1 MHSEIKLRYN
11 KFNSNQKPDLPT
23 AFIDDFINNAQDE
36 LLHICYSGNNSKRF
50 KLGFEATQQRIDML
64 STLIPPEEDIAVTLF
79 KTNIYKIN
87 LTNLVKPYRH
97 LIRLYVTT
105 SCGKIECLLIRH
117 EDLDSE
123 LRNENT
129 KPSAIWKRC
138 LATESSDSNGNQCL
152 YLYTGGEF
160 TITNATISYIKE
172 PRKVFYGN
180 YNSLEFSLGDLTAP
194 SSATLPINSEFPN
207 VSHSILV
214 EITVQL
220 IARSMEDVQ
229 AIQITEDKIT
239 RTI

>member
-11 KFNSNQKPDLPT
+11 KFNTNQKPDLPT

-36 LLHICYSGNNSKRF
+36 FLHICYSGNNSKRF

-64 STLIPPEEDIAVTLF
+64 STLVPPEEDTAVTLF
-79 KTNIYKIN
+79 KPNIYKVN
-87 LTNLVKPYRH
+87 LANLSKQYRH
-97 LIRLYVTT
+97 LIRLYATT
-105 SCGKIECLLIRH
+105 SCGKMECLLIRH

-129 KPSAIWKRC
+129 KPSAVWRRC
-138 LATESSDSNGNQCL
+138 LATESSDDNGNQCL

-160 TITNATISYIKE
+160 TISGATVSYIKE
-172 PRKVFYGN
+172 PRKVFYGG
-180 YNSLEFSLGDLTAP
+180 YNTLEFLLGDLTAP
-194 SSATLPINSEFPN
+194 SIATPAINSDYP
-207 VSHSILV
+207 VSTHSILV

-220 IARSMEDVQ
+220 IARSMEDIQ
-229 AIQITEDKIT
+229 GIQITEDKIT